1 MGHEPANPERIDSL
15 SAVTVEGLRPDPP
28 AKKDKRRHERLKCD
42 GIAEV
47 HLPHAGLR
55 IAGRVADL
63 SIAGCFIEA
72 SSVNLERGTLVEILF
87 KANRFCFRVAGNITA
102 LRRAGMGIAFL
113 HPSER
118 VQKQICELVQELA
131 DASRDSGGQISD
143 QESHDSSA
151 LKAKAR

>member
-1 MGHEPANPERIDSL
+1 MEHEPVNPERIDSP
-15 SAVTVEGLRPDPP
+15 STVTIEGVRPDLP

-55 IAGRVADL
+55 IAGRVSDL

-87 KANRFCFRVAGNITA
+87 KANRFCFRVAGNVTA
-102 LRRAGMGIAFL
+102 LRRTGMGIAFL
-113 HPSER
+113 HPSDR
-118 VQKQICELVQELA
+118 VQKQICELVKELA
-131 DASRDSGGQISD
+131 DAPRDTDCQSAGQENPAPSETK
-143 QESHDSSA
+143 Q
-151 LKAKAR
+151 KAR